1 MKTVV
6 SVNEISEFEIKPK
19 AELAQWKQSVQDEI
33 QSRWAKQDQWEKVSC
48 PVCSSKQFTPA
59 FIKSGFA
66 YAECNDCKTLYAQSR
81 PSAAELNWWY
91 TASASTDFWKKTLLP
106 LSAASRDAKII
117 EPRAN
122 WILDGLSEYLSH
134 TQIAHIKYT
143 DISFFGKALVEK
155 IADYAKQ
162 MQILAAGLTEINV
175 NYTPQNIS
183 SKPLASI
190 DDFSSLP
197 ESNVVVAI
205 DVLER
210 IPSITAFL
218 KKMES
223 VVSAGGLLFA
233 TCPVSSGFEIQSLW
247 EQSPSV
253 IPPDKLN
260 LPSVKGLIDLF
271 SASGK
276 WKILELSTP
285 GMFDVEVVKQT
296 MRSST
301 DKVWPRSL
309 HALLDN
315 IDHQG
320 MGMFTEYLQSQRLSS
335 FARIVLRREQNKI
348 L

>member
-19 AELAQWKQSVQDEI
+19 AELAEWKQSVQDEI
-33 QSRWAKQDQWEKVSC
+33 HSRWAKQTNWVKVSC
-48 PVCSSKQFTPA
+48 PVCGSDDHNPA
-59 FIKSGFA
+59 FIKSGFS
-66 YAECNDCKTLYAQSR
+66 YVECNHCKTLYAQTR
-81 PSAAELNWWY
+81 PSAEELKWWY
-91 TASASTDFWKKTLLP
+91 TASGSTGFWKKKLLP
-106 LSAASRDAKII
+106 LSAVSRDAKII

-122 WILDGLSEYLSH
+122 WILDGLSEYLSN
-134 TQIAHIKYT
+134 TPLDHIKYT

-155 IADYAKQ
+155 IAGYATG
-162 MQILAAGLTEINV
+162 MHLLAAGLTEADQT
-175 NYTPQNIS
+175 YTSQNIQCQ
-183 SKPLASI
+183 PLQAI
-190 DDFSSLP
+190 DAFSSLP
-197 ESNVVVAI
+197 KSDVIIAI

-210 IPSITAFL
+210 IPAINTFL
-218 KKMES
+218 EKMEA
-223 VVSAGGLLFA
+223 VVMPGGLVFA

-247 EQSPSV
+247 DKSPSV

-296 MRSST
+296 MASLPG
-301 DKVWPRSL
+301 KPWPRSL
-309 HALLDN
+309 HALLDG

-320 MGMFTEYLQSQRLSS
+320 VGMFTEYLQSQRLSS